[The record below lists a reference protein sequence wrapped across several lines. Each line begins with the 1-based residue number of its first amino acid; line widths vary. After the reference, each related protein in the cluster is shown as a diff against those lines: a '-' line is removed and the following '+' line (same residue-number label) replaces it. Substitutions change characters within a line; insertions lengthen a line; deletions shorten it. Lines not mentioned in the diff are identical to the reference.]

1 MLYPLS
7 YEGLGGRLPA
17 DRPTHDHSGRGV
29 APRRAEAC
37 SPRQV
42 GPQARPH
49 GVEVREVRRSPLAWC
64 VGATSTGQE
73 AWDRTA

>member
-7 YEGLGGRLPA
+7 YEGLGEDYQRIDP
-17 DRPTHDHSGRGV
+17 PHDHSGHGA
-29 APRRAEAC
+29 APRRAKVG
-37 SPRQV
+37 SPRRA

-73 AWDRTA
+73 A

>member
-17 DRPTHDHSGRGV
+17 DRPAHDHSGFGV
-29 APRRAEAC
+29 APRRVE
-37 SPRQV
+37 
-42 GPQARPH
+42 PQARPH

-64 VGATSTGQE
+64 VGATSTGHE
-73 AWDRTA
+73 A